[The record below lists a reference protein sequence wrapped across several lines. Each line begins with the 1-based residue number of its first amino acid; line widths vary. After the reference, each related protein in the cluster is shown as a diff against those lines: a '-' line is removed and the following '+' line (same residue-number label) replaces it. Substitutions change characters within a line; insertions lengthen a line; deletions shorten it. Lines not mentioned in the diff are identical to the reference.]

1 MFCFRVWLAL
11 VGISP
16 WEGAFKIDR
25 FSLTWISWRSFTM
38 PLYPLVKRI
47 YGVGRGRTM
56 MDTRIEPIIG
66 YLPKKGHKLA
76 PNPPCKRIWNSISF
90 RVVYSAW
97 RVYFKRIQ
105 TIKNLN
111 TKGMDI
117 HNGCSLCRDDEQSMD
132 QLLVSSPLGKRHWEY
147 CYHRLRGCENIR
159 LMLEQLWLKTWWVV
173 PFLRRLNGYMVMWAL
188 WKERNGKFFKDKTKK
203 FHNLISDIQE
213 FMYGLS
219 RGNTLFRGLN
229 LNDFTVEWEDLVA
242 WPIFN
247 YGVIA
252 IGVSFNN

>member
-1 MFCFRVWLAL
+1 
-11 VGISP
+11 
-16 WEGAFKIDR
+16 
-25 FSLTWISWRSFTM
+25 M

-132 QLLVSSPLGKRHWEY
+132 QLLVSSPLGKRHWD
-147 CYHRLRGCENIR
+147 LGV
-159 LMLEQLWLKTWWVV
+159 LL
-173 PFLRRLNGYMVMWAL
+173 PS
-188 WKERNGKFFKDKTKK
+188 FKR
-203 FHNLISDIQE
+203 
-213 FMYGLS
+213 M
-219 RGNTLFRGLN
+219 
-229 LNDFTVEWEDLVA
+229 
-242 WPIFN
+242 
-247 YGVIA
+247 
-252 IGVSFNN
+252 